1 MENSNNTNEFF
12 QSSTVELN
20 HLKETISKAKS
31 IVIILVEN
39 MEIAKEDE
47 NAINVLKVLQSLIK
61 EIEEGLEKRL

>member
-1 MENSNNTNEFF
+1 MENSNNTSEFF
-12 QSSTVELN
+12 QSSTAELN

-61 EIEEGLEKRL
+61 EIEEDLEKRL

>member
-1 MENSNNTNEFF
+1 MKNSNNTNEFF
-12 QSSTVELN
+12 QSSTAELN

-61 EIEEGLEKRL
+61 EIEEELEKRL

>member
-1 MENSNNTNEFF
+1 MEHSNNTHEFF
-12 QSSTVELN
+12 QSNTNELN
-20 HLKETISKAKS
+20 HLRESISKAKS

-47 NAINVLKVLQSLIK
+47 NAINVLKILQSLIK

>member
-1 MENSNNTNEFF
+1 MF
-12 QSSTVELN
+12 ELN

-61 EIEEGLEKRL
+61 EIEEELEKRL

>member
-1 MENSNNTNEFF
+1 MENSNNTSEFF
-12 QSSTVELN
+12 QSSTAELN

-61 EIEEGLEKRL
+61 EIEEELEKRL

>member
-1 MENSNNTNEFF
+1 MDNSNNTNEFF
-12 QSSTVELN
+12 QSSTTEFN

-61 EIEEGLEKRL
+61 EIEEDLEKRL

>member
-12 QSSTVELN
+12 QSSTAELN

-39 MEIAKEDE
+39 MEIAKEDK
-47 NAINVLKVLQSLIK
+47 NAINVLKVLQGLIK
-61 EIEEGLEKRL
+61 EIEEELEKRL

>member
-12 QSSTVELN
+12 QSSTTELN

-61 EIEEGLEKRL
+61 EIEEDLEKRL